1 MRCLLQKYN
10 NRITPP
16 RCVDLQCVIDV
27 HCESLSLR
35 VSMSPSRNALA
46 FISYLSTLLFR
57 LSSLA
62 FSRKLLT

>member
-10 NRITPP
+10 NKITPI
-16 RCVDLQCVIDV
+16 RIDLQCVIDEC
-27 HCESLSLR
+27 CESLSLR

-57 LSSLA
+57 LLSLA